1 MKERREIKALSVG
14 FDLES
19 SLSTASF
26 SSLNQEIFH
35 RARAWKK
42 RQKRPSFDRK
52 GMKTT
57 SGEKWRK
64 NVPECYIFIIHRVIC
79 IQQGSVIAS
88 YFWGLV
94 YIRGVAAF

>member
-1 MKERREIKALSVG
+1 MKERRKIKALSVG

-35 RARAWKK
+35 RARTWKKKK

-52 GMKTT
+52 GMKTA
-57 SGEKWRK
+57 
-64 NVPECYIFIIHRVIC
+64 
-79 IQQGSVIAS
+79 SVKKTE
-88 YFWGLV
+88 GKCP
-94 YIRGVAAF
+94 GM